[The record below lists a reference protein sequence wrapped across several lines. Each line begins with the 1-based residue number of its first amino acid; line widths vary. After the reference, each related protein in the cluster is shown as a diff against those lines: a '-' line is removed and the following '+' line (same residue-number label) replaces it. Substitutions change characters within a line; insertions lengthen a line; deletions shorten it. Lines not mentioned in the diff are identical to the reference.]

1 MAVRVFGCNHIVLE
15 VGDLDKAIEFYTDV
29 FNLEPKSEGE
39 GDAFSNWE
47 ITNSLPSFNL
57 MTPMWTITGTSA

>member
-29 FNLEPKSEGE
+29 FNLEHK
-39 GDAFSNWE
+39 N
-47 ITNSLPSFNL
+47 ILL
-57 MTPMWTITGTSA
+57 L